1 MNQILRKHNCYL
13 TNDFINFCE
22 SEKINGSSIVFISKS
37 VLQSKKIDD
46 FIFYLKNKG
55 NCRIVN
61 NIEPN
66 PSISSIKNFLKN
78 NPEDYDNIFAF
89 GGGSVIDF
97 AKIFKIKSILD
108 HEKFFIDKK
117 SFLSDTKKSLMVA
130 VPTTCGTGS
139 ESTSFATVWDF
150 GNKKK
155 ISLEHLSMMPNKV
168 ILSSS
173 LLDTLRDNNLI
184 FPILDALT
192 HCYDSIWN
200 KNSNEALRSLS
211 FRVARIINKN
221 FFKALNGESNTHA
234 KKKILFSSWAAGQI
248 ISRTKTSICHAIS
261 YPLTLSYKVP
271 HGLAVSFS
279 LAKLLN
285 KYRKEITFESFH
297 NEVIMDSLFILNN
310 LPFEKLLD
318 NYLTYDE
325 LLSLVSHMN
334 EPSRLGNF
342 IFHDYKI
349 RDLIVR

>member
-1 MNQILRKHNCYL
+1 MNQTLRKHNCYL
-13 TNDFINFCE
+13 TNDFVNFYE

-46 FIFYLKNKG
+46 FIYYLKKKG
-55 NCRIVN
+55 NFRLVD

-66 PSISSIKNFLKN
+66 PSINSIKNFLRN

-108 HEKFFIDKK
+108 HEIFLINKK
-117 SFLSDTKKSLMVA
+117 SSQSHTKKPLMFA
-130 VPTTCGTGS
+130 VPSTCGTGS
-139 ESTSFATVWDF
+139 ESTGFATVWDF
-150 GNKKK
+150 ENKKK
-155 ISLEHLSMMPNKV
+155 ISLEHLSMVPNKV

-173 LLDTLRDNNLI
+173 LLETLGDNNLI

-200 KNSNEALRSLS
+200 KNSNEALRGLS
-211 FRVARIINKN
+211 FRVARTINKN
-221 FFKALNGESNTHA
+221 FFKALNSESNSYA
-234 KKKILFSSWAAGQI
+234 KKRLLFSSWAAGQI

-271 HGLAVSFS
+271 HGLAVSFT

-285 KYRKEITFESFH
+285 KYRNEITFESFH
-297 NEVIMDSLFILNN
+297 NEVISDSLFILKS

-325 LLSLVSHMN
+325 LLSLASQMN
-334 EPSRLGNF
+334 EPTRLNNF

-349 RDLIVR
+349 RDLITR